1 MEKKVEVKPIA
12 ITQSSES
19 PTAYALILKE
29 INGYRSLP
37 IIIGAFEAQSIA
49 LAMEKVPTPRP
60 LTHDLMKNLLEFFN
74 AVVNE
79 VYINDLRDGTFFA
92 RIIFENP
99 PMDIDAR
106 PSDAIA
112 LALRLDVPI
121 FVNTD
126 LINQAG
132 INVPPRIFQNE
143 DESEPNFFKSE
154 EDEGEFST
162 FEKMESDAPK
172 SRIEE
177 LQEQLEKAIREENYE
192 LAAKIR
198 DELRQ
203 ILEG

>member
-1 MEKKVEVKPIA
+1 MNNKIEVRPIA

-49 LAMEKVPTPRP
+49 FAMEKVPTPRP
-60 LTHDLMKNLLEFFN
+60 LTHDLMKNIIELFN
-74 AVVNE
+74 ATVNE
-79 VYINDLRDGTFFA
+79 VFINDLRDGTFFA

-99 PMDIDAR
+99 PLDVDAR

-112 LALRLDVPI
+112 LALRLNIPI
-121 FVNTD
+121 YVNSD

-132 INVPPRIFQNE
+132 INVPPKIFQSE
-143 DESEPNFFKSE
+143 EESESEFFKTDEE
-154 EDEGEFST
+154 EDEFT
-162 FEKMESDAPK
+162 LPEKTERVKPK
-172 SRIEE
+172 SHVEK
-177 LQEQLEKAIREENYE
+177 LQEQLEQAIQDENYE

-198 DELRQ
+198 DQLKQ

>member
-1 MEKKVEVKPIA
+1 MNNKIEVRPIA

-19 PTAYALILKE
+19 PSAYALILKE

-49 LAMEKVPTPRP
+49 FAMEKVPTPRP
-60 LTHDLMKNLLEFFN
+60 LTHDLMKNIIEMFN

-79 VYINDLRDGTFFA
+79 VFINDLRDGTFFA
-92 RIIFENP
+92 KIMFENP
-99 PMDIDAR
+99 PLEIDAR

-112 LALRLDVPI
+112 LALRLNIPI
-121 FVNTD
+121 YVNSD

-132 INVPPRIFQNE
+132 INVPPKIFQSE
-143 DESEPNFFKSE
+143 EESETEFFKTE
-154 EDEGEFST
+154 EDEGEFTSQ
-162 FEKMESDAPK
+162 EKIEREKPK
-172 SRIEE
+172 SRVEE
-177 LQEQLEKAIREENYE
+177 LQEQLEQAIREENYE

-198 DELRQ
+198 DQLKE

>member
-1 MEKKVEVKPIA
+1 MSNKIEVRPIA

-49 LAMEKVPTPRP
+49 FAMEKVPTPRP
-60 LTHDLMKNLLEFFN
+60 LTHDLMKNILELLN
-74 AVVNE
+74 AVANE
-79 VYINDLRDGTFFA
+79 VFINDLRDGTFFA

-99 PMDIDAR
+99 PLDVDAR

-112 LALRLDVPI
+112 LALRLNIPI
-121 FVNTD
+121 YVNSD

-132 INVPPRIFQNE
+132 INVPPKIFQSE
-143 DESEPNFFKSE
+143 EESESEFFKTE
-154 EDEGEFST
+154 EDEDDLT
-162 FEKMESDAPK
+162 LHEKIQKEKPK
-172 SRIEE
+172 SRVEE
-177 LQEQLEKAIREENYE
+177 LQEQLEQAIREENYE

-198 DELRQ
+198 DQLKQ

>member
-1 MEKKVEVKPIA
+1 MNNKIEVRPIA

-49 LAMEKVPTPRP
+49 FAMEKVPTPRP
-60 LTHDLMKNLLEFFN
+60 LTHDLMKNIIELFN
-74 AVVNE
+74 AVANE
-79 VYINDLRDGTFFA
+79 VFINDLRDGTFFA

-99 PMDIDAR
+99 PLDVDAR

-112 LALRLDVPI
+112 LALRLNIPI
-121 FVNTD
+121 YVNSD

-132 INVPPRIFQNE
+132 INVPPKIFQSEEESESEFFKTDE
-143 DESEPNFFKSE
+143 DE
-154 EDEGEFST
+154 DEFT
-162 FEKMESDAPK
+162 PPEKIERVKPK
-172 SRIEE
+172 SRVEE
-177 LQEQLEKAIREENYE
+177 LQEQLEQAIRDENYE

-198 DELRQ
+198 DQLKQ

>member
-1 MEKKVEVKPIA
+1 MDNKIEVKPIA

-49 LAMEKVPTPRP
+49 FAMEKVPTPRP
-60 LTHDLMKNLLEFFN
+60 LTHDLMKNIIELFN
-74 AVVNE
+74 AEVNE
-79 VYINDLRDGTFFA
+79 VFINDLRDGTFFA

-99 PMDIDAR
+99 PLDVDAR

-112 LALRLDVPI
+112 LALRLNIPI
-121 FVNTD
+121 YVNSE

-132 INVPPRIFQNE
+132 INVPPKIFQNE
-143 DESEPNFFKSE
+143 EERESEFFKTE
-154 EDEGEFST
+154 EDEDEFSSSPKI
-162 FEKMESDAPK
+162 EKEKPK
-172 SRIEE
+172 SRVEE
-177 LQEQLEKAIREENYE
+177 LQEQLEQAIREENYE

-198 DELRQ
+198 DQLKQ
-203 ILEG
+203 ILNG

>member
-1 MEKKVEVKPIA
+1 MEKIEVRPIA
-12 ITQSSES
+12 ITQSPET

-49 LAMEKVPTPRP
+49 LAMEKLPTPRP
-60 LTHDLMKNLLEFFN
+60 LTHDLMKSLLELFN
-74 AVVNE
+74 AIVNE

-121 FVNTD
+121 YVKSD
-126 LINQAG
+126 LISQAG
-132 INVPPRIFQNE
+132 INVPPKIFRSEKDNE
-143 DESEPNFFKSE
+143 PSLFKPEE
-154 EDEGEFST
+154 EDEDEFPSLEKVEST
-162 FEKMESDAPK
+162 KPK
-172 SRIEE
+172 SRVEE
-177 LQEQLEKAIREENYE
+177 LQEQLEKAISEENYE

-198 DELRQ
+198 DELKQ
-203 ILEG
+203 FLEG